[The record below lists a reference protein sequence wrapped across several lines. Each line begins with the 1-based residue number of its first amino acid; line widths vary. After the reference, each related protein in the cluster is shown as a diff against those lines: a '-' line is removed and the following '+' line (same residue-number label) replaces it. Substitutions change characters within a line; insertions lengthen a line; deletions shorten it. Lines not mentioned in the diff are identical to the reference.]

1 MTLPRDCRAFSQ
13 RATLQEMKGCFAIN
27 RDDTLVVVVEWEKT
41 TYWGGK
47 VLRVRDAS
55 EGGGCK
61 LSWEELDEHLIPA
74 FPQDPRWLENAHAL
88 RAQFNAEMMEKST
101 TRAARSGPTPRL

>member
-1 MTLPRDCRAFSQ
+1 
-13 RATLQEMKGCFAIN
+13 MKGCFAIN
-27 RDDTLVVVVEWEKT
+27 RDDMLVVVVEWERT

-55 EGGGCK
+55 EGSSCK
-61 LSWEELDEHLIPA
+61 LSWEELDEHLTPA

-88 RAQFNAEMMEKST
+88 RAQFDAEMMEKST
-101 TRAARSGPTPRL
+101 QPAPRDRPGQRL